1 MRAHLSQMAQVVQME
16 HREAM
21 GKITGH
27 IIIPVPLPAV
37 ELAVVAVVVPLVLE
51 AGFIAIA
58 ETC

>member
-1 MRAHLSQMAQVVQME
+1 MAQVVQME